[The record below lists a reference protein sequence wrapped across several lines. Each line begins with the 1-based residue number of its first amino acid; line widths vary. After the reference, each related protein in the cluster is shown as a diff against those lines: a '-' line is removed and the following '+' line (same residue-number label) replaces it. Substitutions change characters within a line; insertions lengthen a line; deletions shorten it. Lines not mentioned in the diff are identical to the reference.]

1 MSRLL
6 LALLLT
12 MSLAHAGEYR
22 ADAAEQIYKL
32 YNEKVYK
39 GVLPPL
45 LYAVGIVQITVDS
58 SGAVTMLVW
67 LRKPRD
73 DVAAQIESLIMTPGL
88 FGIPPEGSAVFV
100 ETWLWDKSGRFQLKS
115 LSEGQR

>member
-22 ADAAEQIYKL
+22 IGAAEQVYKL
-32 YNEKVYK
+32 HNERVYR
-39 GVLPPL
+39 GVMPPL

-58 SGAVTMLVW
+58 SGAVTSITW
-67 LRKPRD
+67 LRKPANV
-73 DVAAQIESLIMTPGL
+73 VAEQIESLILTPGM

-100 ETWLWDKSGRFQLKS
+100 ETWLWDKSGKFQLKS

>member
-1 MSRLL
+1 
-6 LALLLT
+6 

-22 ADAAEQIYKL
+22 MGAAGQVYKL
-32 YNEKVYK
+32 HNEKVYR
-39 GVLPPL
+39 GVMPPL
-45 LYAVGIVQITVDS
+45 LYAVGVVQITVDS
-58 SGAVTMLVW
+58 SGTVTLITW
-67 LRKPRD
+67 LRKPND
-73 DVAAQIESLIMTPGL
+73 AVAKQIESLILTPGM